1 MNKLIKELIQKQDEE
16 LFKLLS
22 QDFTIQE
29 IIDLFWDGI
38 TDAYIIALNE
48 AENIIGPVKP
58 ISIDKLRKM
67 TYDGNA
73 INTEQRIRDH
83 INNNYPMMEINDVT
97 VLNISDNDLKIAL
110 FTLLLRLFENEIKYV
125 YNQVISSKM
134 KEYPEEISF
143 EIIAGDSCEYCRDI
157 AAEIYP
163 IEKVDIIGLP
173 PYHPD
178 CNCEVHWIKNK

>member
-48 AENIIGPVKP
+48 AKNIIGPVKP

-73 INTEQRIRDH
+73 INTEQRIKDH
-83 INNNYPMMEINDVT
+83 ISNNYPMMEINDNT
-97 VLNISDNDLKIAL
+97 ILNISDNDFFVLSLHVIVILYGLLSHSLAKSFIECIL
-110 FTLLLRLFENEIKYV
+110 F
-125 YNQVISSKM
+125 
-134 KEYPEEISF
+134 
-143 EIIAGDSCEYCRDI
+143 C
-157 AAEIYP
+157 
-163 IEKVDIIGLP
+163 
-173 PYHPD
+173 
-178 CNCEVHWIKNK
+178 

>member
-48 AENIIGPVKP
+48 AKNIIGPVKP

-73 INTEQRIRDH
+73 INTEQRIKDH
-83 INNNYPMMEINDVT
+83 ISNNYPMMEINDNT
-97 VLNISDNDLKIAL
+97 ILNISDNDLKIAL

-134 KEYPEEISF
+134 KEYPEEINF

-163 IEKVDIIGLP
+163 IEKVDIIEL
-173 PYHPD
+173 D
-178 CNCEVHWIKNK
+178 CHHIILIAIVKFIG